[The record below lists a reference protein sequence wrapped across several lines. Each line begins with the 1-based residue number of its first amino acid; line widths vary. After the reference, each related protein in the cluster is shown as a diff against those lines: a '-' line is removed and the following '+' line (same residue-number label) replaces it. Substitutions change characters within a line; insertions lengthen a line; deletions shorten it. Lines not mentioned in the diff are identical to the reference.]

1 MSQPRPF
8 DLAAAAQADLADRP
22 QPARILVLDDDVAI
36 GSTIRRYLRQY
47 DITVADNVAHA
58 RDLVEQHSF
67 DLLLLDRRL
76 PDGLGDTVVEDV
88 RRRGSTIPI
97 IMMSGEIDP
106 SVFGG
111 RAGGTFDELGTFDE
125 FIEKPF
131 MREAL
136 VDKIER
142 LLNAHAQSTQAAR
155 QRAELMELHE
165 RREREI
171 DVARTIFDRIFAR
184 GEFDPT
190 LVRHLVLPADRLAG
204 DVVFGARAAG
214 DRYRWMIG
222 DVTGHTLSSAL
233 VTMPLAGIFYRTTEQ
248 GASLAEVLAQMEREL
263 STMLPANMFC
273 VGAMCELDRKSGTLY
288 VWNGGNPDLL
298 IRHLDGRVTQV
309 PSTGL
314 PLGADRFSTPSHP
327 IVEHQV
333 SAGDRAYAFSDGLI
347 ELRDRH
353 GKMVGFGRLLE
364 IARTVAPQSIFGK
377 FLNCIP
383 DYTGAVG
390 YDDDI
395 SLIEVIV

>member
-1 MSQPRPF
+1 MKEPSPLDPSLDPMLR
-8 DLAAAAQADLADRP
+8 AH
-22 QPARILVLDDDVAI
+22 PARILVLDDDVAI
-36 GSTIRRYLRQY
+36 GGTIKRYLRQY
-47 DITVADNVAHA
+47 DITVCDSVVVA
-58 RDLVEQHSF
+58 RELVTRHSY

-76 PDGLGDTVVEDV
+76 PDGLGDSIVEDV
-88 RRRGSTIPI
+88 RKAGSTIPI
-97 IMMSGEIDP
+97 ILMSGETLPQRPEGLAD
-106 SVFGG
+106 
-111 RAGGTFDELGTFDE
+111 D

-136 VDKIER
+136 VEKIER

-171 DVARTIFDRIFAR
+171 DVARMIFDRIFAR

-190 LVRHLVLPADRLAG
+190 QVRHLILPADRLAG
-204 DVVFGARAAG
+204 DVVFGARVG
-214 DRYRWMIG
+214 SDRYRWMIG

-248 GASLAEVLAQMEREL
+248 GASLSEVLTQMEREL
-263 STMLPANMFC
+263 ATMLPANMFC
-273 VGAMCELDRKSGTLY
+273 VGAMCELDRRSGILQ

-298 IRHLDGRVTQV
+298 IRHVGGRVTQV

-314 PLGADRFSTPSHP
+314 PLGADRFSTPVHE

-333 SAGDRAYAFSDGLI
+333 GPNDRVYAFSDGLI

-364 IARTVAPQSIFGK
+364 IARTAPPQSIFGK